1 MFVFNFL
8 IFAIILFTAIVVL
21 FFRKWIIS
29 LLLFAVVIILNFYW
43 QFFSINISSIFDSTK
58 GESFRVVT
66 YNIYPDSDSASLI
79 LWQKEMFEEIKRMN
93 PDILCLQEF
102 RVRKLPLL
110 EKELN
115 KYYSYTSE
123 TIEQRRNLKGKL
135 YSRFDLT
142 DIRVYKPNSA
152 LDTLDYPVSFRKSIK
167 VHNLRQPFCSAV
179 AHLPSG
185 DSVVVFSC
193 HLQSN
198 GYSSIRRQMK
208 NKDWAKGIPN
218 YYSSIKNA
226 EKIRQWE
233 ACNLRYYIDS
243 LYPSRNVIVAGDF
256 NDFCASKSIETVTG
270 NTLKDAWWGYGN
282 GVGITYCGFHLFF
295 RLDHILVNNR
305 VTVRKIDVGDC
316 QLSDHRPLVVDLDIC
331 NKW

>member
-1 MFVFNFL
+1 
-8 IFAIILFTAIVVL
+8 
-21 FFRKWIIS
+21 
-29 LLLFAVVIILNFYW
+29 
-43 QFFSINISSIFDSTK
+43 
-58 GESFRVVT
+58 
-66 YNIYPDSDSASLI
+66 
-79 LWQKEMFEEIKRMN
+79 MN

-102 RVRKLPLL
+102 NVQKLPLL

-115 KYYSYTSE
+115 KYYSYTTE
-123 TIEQRRNLKGKL
+123 IVKQRRKLKGKL

-167 VHNLRQPFCSAV
+167 VHNRRQPFYSAV

-185 DSVVVFSC
+185 DSVVVYSC

-208 NKDWAKGIPN
+208 NEDWAKGIPN

-256 NDFCASKSIETVTG
+256 NDFSASKSIKTVTESS
-270 NTLKDAWWGYGN
+270 LKDAWWSYGN
-282 GVGITYCGFHLFF
+282 GVGITYLGFHLFF
-295 RLDHILVNNR
+295 RLDHILVTNR

-316 QLSDHRPLVVDLDIC
+316 RLSDHRPLVVDLDIC